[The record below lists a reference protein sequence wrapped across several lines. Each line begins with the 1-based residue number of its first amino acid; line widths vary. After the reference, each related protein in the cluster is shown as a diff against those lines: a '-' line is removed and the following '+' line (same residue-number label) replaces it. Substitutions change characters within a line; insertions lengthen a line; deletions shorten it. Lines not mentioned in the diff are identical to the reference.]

1 MIHTEHLRKA
11 DESYEIRHDNN
22 GNAIHVYH
30 TDGEA
35 IVFPSLFDMI
45 TYLFTSVTTN
55 VERFYLDESQLGML
69 YECESYEYY
78 KVKEY
83 WGRIEKGLI
92 AAEK

>member
-35 IVFPSLFDMI
+35 IVFSSLLNLILYIFDSKVND
-45 TYLFTSVTTN
+45 T
-55 VERFYLDESQLGML
+55 ERFYLDESELSEL

-78 KVKEY
+78 KVKEF
-83 WGRIEKGLI
+83 WINKKRVRKNNW
-92 AAEK
+92 